1 MGRAQEGDAWF
12 TVMGN
17 ANAIAVAVLADT
29 ACLVLTEDSPLDDDA
44 RERALSQEVAVL
56 GSGRNAFQLAA
67 ASVAVVGRRKGKRGG
82 TLTWKRKSCLRPST
96 VYTAERYRKFGE
108 FHLRSTVKWSRIL
121 LWLCAAFLAVFTTV
135 MLVRGGLH
143 PGYAALC
150 YILAVAFVLLPWL
163 IQWMT
168 RRQIETAAQSAEGMT
183 DRCEFYGDYFEETND
198 EGQTTAFYPRLWRA
212 VETEDCFYLYLDRS
226 TAAVVEK
233 RKLFAGGCVFLPAI
247 SGGEAGGSSLPD
259 VSAGV

>member
-1 MGRAQEGDAWF
+1 MEMEKLF
-12 TVMGN
+12 ET
-17 ANAIAVAVLADT
+17 
-29 ACLVLTEDSPLDDDA
+29 
-44 RERALSQEVAVL
+44 
-56 GSGRNAFQLAA
+56 
-67 ASVAVVGRRKGKRGG
+67 
-82 TLTWKRKSCLRPST
+82 ST

-150 YILAVAFVLLPWL
+150 YILAVVFVLLPWL

-183 DRCEFYGDYFEETND
+183 DRCEFYGDYFVETND

-212 VETEDCFYLYLDRS
+212 METEDCFYLYLDRS

-233 RKLFAGGCVFLPAI
+233 GSFLQGDVSSFRQFLEEKLGDRFR
-247 SGGEAGGSSLPD
+247 SD

>member
-1 MGRAQEGDAWF
+1 MEKEKLF
-12 TVMGN
+12 ET
-17 ANAIAVAVLADT
+17 
-29 ACLVLTEDSPLDDDA
+29 
-44 RERALSQEVAVL
+44 
-56 GSGRNAFQLAA
+56 
-67 ASVAVVGRRKGKRGG
+67 
-82 TLTWKRKSCLRPST
+82 ST

-143 PGYAALC
+143 PGYATLC
-150 YILAVAFVLLPWL
+150 YILAVVFVLLPWL

-183 DRCEFYGDYFEETND
+183 DRCEFYGDYFVETND

-233 RKLFAGGCVFLPAI
+233 GSFLQGDVSSFRQFLEEKLGDRFR
-247 SGGEAGGSSLPD
+247 SD

>member
-1 MGRAQEGDAWF
+1 MEKEKLF
-12 TVMGN
+12 ET
-17 ANAIAVAVLADT
+17 
-29 ACLVLTEDSPLDDDA
+29 
-44 RERALSQEVAVL
+44 
-56 GSGRNAFQLAA
+56 
-67 ASVAVVGRRKGKRGG
+67 
-82 TLTWKRKSCLRPST
+82 ST

-150 YILAVAFVLLPWL
+150 YILAVVFVLLPWL

-183 DRCEFYGDYFEETND
+183 DRCEFYGDYFVETND
-198 EGQTTAFYPRLWRA
+198 EGDGNGGLLLSVSGPLHCRRGG
-212 VETEDCFYLYLDRS
+212 
-226 TAAVVEK
+226 K

-247 SGGEAGGSSLPD
+247 SGGEAGGSLPLRRLCRRLM
-259 VSAGV
+259 SGIRLRREGSWNENCL